1 MHGDQDDRTMF
12 VVGLGNPGRKYERTR
27 HNLGFRVLDG
37 LQRRWNADGPRQ
49 AFDGLVWDARVGAGP
64 KRPGTRVVLLAPQT
78 YMNCGGRS
86 VAQMVRFYR
95 ADVEDVLV
103 VLDDIAL
110 VPGQIRARAGGSAG
124 GHNGLT
130 DVLAS
135 LATDQVPRL
144 RIGIGQPG
152 RMDQVDFVLSRFSA
166 DEEPAVESAIA
177 ASVDAVED
185 WVLDGIRCVMDK
197 YNRRTREQEP

>member
-1 MHGDQDDRTMF
+1 VYGDQDDRTRF

-27 HNLGFRVLDG
+27 HNLGFRVLDE
-37 LQRRWNADGPRQ
+37 LQRRWDADGPRQ
-49 AFDGLVWDARVGAGP
+49 AFDGLVWNA
-64 KRPGTRVVLLAPQT
+64 RPGARVVLLAPQT
-78 YMNCGGRS
+78 YMNCSGRS
-86 VAQMVRFYR
+86 VAQMVRFYK

-110 VPGQIRARAGGSAG
+110 APGQIRVRAGGSAG

-177 ASVDAVED
+177 AAADAVED
-185 WVLDGIRCVMDK
+185 WVLHGIRCVMDK
-197 YNRRTREQEP
+197 YNRRIGQQEP